1 MKLDRIRF
9 VAVVGALALAACS
22 ASSPAASPTTAI
34 PPRTGSTSIAPP
46 PPTSGAC
53 ANPFMPVSENASW
66 TYLIRSNVVSDTTYT
81 DTITKVG
88 SDGFTLS
95 SAFPDLTK
103 DVRWS
108 CTAEGL
114 VALQFGGGDS
124 ASLSTSGST
133 ASFKT
138 TNVTGVTIP
147 VNPQPGD
154 AWSQSFDI
162 AGTQDV
168 GGTKATTTGSIAL
181 DFTAK
186 DVEHIT
192 VPAGAFDALAVD
204 QQVKFSLTVHVAF

>member
-1 MKLDRIRF
+1 M
-9 VAVVGALALAACS
+9 
-22 ASSPAASPTTAI
+22 
-34 PPRTGSTSIAPP
+34 
-46 PPTSGAC
+46 
-53 ANPFMPVSENASW
+53 MPVSENASW

-88 SDGFTLS
+88 SDGFTVS

-133 ASFKT
+133 ASFET

-147 VNPQPGD
+147 ANPQPGD

-168 GGTKATTTGSIAL
+168 GETKATTTGSIAL

-186 DVEHIT
+186 DVEHVT

-204 QQVKFSLTVHVAF
+204 QQVKFSLTVHVAGVSQDVHLSFSGTTWYAPGVGMVKSVSSGSLGQGGGNIDSTIELTKTTGQ